1 MHSASSRKL
10 VIIALLWLVANGLAQ
25 TLIGQDAAVKLARF
39 DVDATPPLGSHMAY
53 DPVRRIDELSL
64 RCRGIVL
71 LHRGE
76 PIVLCSVDWIG
87 IANEGYDQFRAELA
101 KAAGTRPNRVAL
113 HALHQHDAPGCDFTA
128 ERLIRDM
135 NIEGYER
142 FDGEFQRDVIKQA
155 AEAITEAI
163 PRAVPVTHYGFGE
176 AIVEEVASNR
186 RVEVIDGK
194 VGRMRGSSSKVKE
207 LIELPEGLIDPVVST
222 LVFWNG
228 PEPIAVVSSYACH
241 PQSYYRTGVPSPDF
255 PGIAR
260 FMRGQ
265 DVNGALHVHFN
276 GAGGNVAAGKY
287 NDGSQPN
294 RMILAQRLYQGMK
307 QAFEEAKP
315 MALEPAAIGWDV
327 LPVKL
332 PLAKHLN
339 KQDLEAKLRAIPPR
353 GYISLADQLAWCQ
366 RVEDGHAID
375 LTCLTIGPVRMLHMP
390 GELFVEYQLAAKQ
403 MRPDLKIMLSA
414 YGDYGPGYI
423 GTAASYAEG
432 GYETLPTSSNVSPEA
447 EPLLLDAIRQLLHSD
462 R

>member
-1 MHSASSRKL
+1 MHAASLRKI
-10 VIIALLWLVANGLAQ
+10 VFVALFWLVGNSLAP
-25 TLIGQDAAVKLARF
+25 TLLAQDAAISLARF

-53 DPVRRIDELSL
+53 DPVRRLDELSL

-71 LHRGE
+71 LHRGD

-101 KAAGTRPNRVAL
+101 RAAGTLPNRVAL

-128 ERLIRDM
+128 ERLIKDM
-135 NIEGYER
+135 MLDGYER
-142 FDGEFQRDVIKQA
+142 FDGEFQREVIKRA

-176 AIVEEVASNR
+176 ATVTEVASNR
-186 RVEVIDGK
+186 RIEVIDGK

-228 PEPIAVVSSYACH
+228 QEPIAVISSYACH

-265 DVNGALHVHFN
+265 DVNSAIHVHFN

-294 RMILAQRLYQGMK
+294 RMVLAQRLYQGMK
-307 QAFEEAKP
+307 KAFEQAERIT
-315 MALEPAAIGWDV
+315 LEPEAILWEV

-332 PLAKHLN
+332 PLAKHLS
-339 KQDLEAKLRAIPPR
+339 KTDLEAKLRAIPPR

-366 RVEDGHAID
+366 RVQDGHAID
-375 LTCLTIGPVRMLHMP
+375 ITCLTIGPVRMLHMP

-403 MRPDLKIMLSA
+403 MRPDLKVMLAA

-423 GTAASYAEG
+423 GTAASYDEG

-447 EPLLLDAIRQLLHSD
+447 EPILLNAMRQLLKSEQ
-462 R
+462 